1 MKYSKHERIDIG
13 RQIYNGEMTC
23 QQAAELYD
31 ISLES
36 AKRYLRQYRIIYAL
50 PPKHERRKE
59 AIPIARGKSTVPTF
73 EDYESMTKEE
83 LIQEIIRAK
92 INEERAKKGYAVK
105 GVGAQKEYILLDSRN
120 TKS

>member
-1 MKYSKHERIDIG
+1 M
-13 RQIYNGEMTC
+13 IY
-23 QQAAELYD
+23 
-31 ISLES
+31 
-36 AKRYLRQYRIIYAL
+36 YLRTAQYIYWCKNFFP